1 MMKNRIDNKGITK
14 EMKKFLIGYI
24 RIVDESL
31 SVRHNYFHKNSDT
44 VYQMKELG
52 FCDGNG
58 FDLETIFD
66 SMNNQERND
75 LGLQVWY
82 MKDKERR
89 CSTL

>member
-14 EMKKFLIGYI
+14 EMRKFLIGYI

-52 FCDGNG
+52 LFDGNG
-58 FDLETIFD
+58 CVDTIID
-66 SMNNQERND
+66 SMNNQEIND
-75 LGLQVWY
+75 IGLPVL
-82 MKDKERR
+82 
-89 CSTL
+89 S

>member
-1 MMKNRIDNKGITK
+1 MKNKIDNQKVTK
-14 EMKKFLIGYI
+14 KMRKFLIGYI
-24 RIVDESL
+24 RIIDGSQ

-52 FCDGNG
+52 FFNGNG
-58 FDLETIFD
+58 FDLETIID